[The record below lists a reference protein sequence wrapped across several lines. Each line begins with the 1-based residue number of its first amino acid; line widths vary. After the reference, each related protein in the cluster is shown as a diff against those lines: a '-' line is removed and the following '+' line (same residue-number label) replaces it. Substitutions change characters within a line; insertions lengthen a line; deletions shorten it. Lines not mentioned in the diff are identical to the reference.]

1 MVTKNN
7 CLLAL
12 GFFVLC
18 ALNAAE
24 AKSEQFQS
32 SPPLQSNLGQME
44 ASGQTQM
51 QPPIY
56 QAGPYQ
62 QAPYVQPPVY
72 QNPPPLPPIPAR
84 VSATEAPAIIP
95 AGMLV
100 STTYHIEGFRIKE
113 YKGIVRG
120 VMVREPTIG
129 QNFKASFQGMFGGH
143 VGAFMQMCEQGRQQS
158 YDAMI
163 QNAQNMGANAVIGV
177 NYDSNSFSVA
187 PDQFATE
194 VVCYGTAVVIEPVR

>member
-1 MVTKNN
+1 MVSKNN
-7 CLLAL
+7 CLLAIS
-12 GFFVLC
+12 FCVIS
-18 ALNAAE
+18 LNAAE
-24 AKSEQFQS
+24 AKSESQS
-32 SPPLQSNLGQME
+32 SPLPLPSSQGQME
-44 ASGQTQM
+44 APAQTPM
-51 QPPIY
+51 QQPFY

-62 QAPYVQPPVY
+62 QVPYQQPPIY
-72 QNPPPLPPIPAR
+72 QSPPPMPPIPAR